1 MKKYNMKNIPIEERP
16 RERLKKAGPN
26 NLSDRELLSIVI
38 GTGTKNKNV
47 EEVSIDILNKYK
59 LKELKEVTIK
69 ELKEI
74 EGIGEVKAIKLVAIV
89 ELSKRIYVERLEIKD
104 KLDTPELIFKKTKYL
119 FNNLNQEYFYALYFN
134 SKQELINY
142 KLLFIGTINAAK
154 VHPREIFKEAYRLSA
169 YSIVVMHNHPSND
182 TTPSSED
189 KELTNK
195 LIEIGKI
202 QGIPVLDHIIVGNNN
217 FYSFYQKQKITI
229 DK

>member
-38 GTGTKNKNV
+38 GTGTKNKNA

-74 EGIGEVKAIKLVAIV
+74 EGIGEVKAIKLLAIV
-89 ELSKRIYVERLEIKD
+89 ELSKRIYLERLEIKD
-104 KLDTPELIFKKTKYL
+104 RLDTPELIFKKTKYL
-119 FNNLNQEYFYALYFN
+119 FNNLNQEHFYALYFN

-217 FYSFYQKQKITI
+217 FYSFYQKQKIMI

>member
-89 ELSKRIYVERLEIKD
+89 ELSKRIYLERLEIKD

-169 YSIVVMHNHPSND
+169 YSIVVMHNRPSND

>member
-89 ELSKRIYVERLEIKD
+89 ELSKRIYLERLEIKD
-104 KLDTPELIFKKTKYL
+104 RLDTPELIFKKTKYL

-154 VHPREIFKEAYRLSA
+154 VHPREIFKEALLLNSPN
-169 YSIVVMHNHPSND
+169 IILVHNHPSGNLS
-182 TTPSSED
+182 PSRED
-189 KELTNK
+189 ISLTKRIKEAGQLMGVK
-195 LIEIGKI
+195 
-202 QGIPVLDHIIVGNNN
+202 VLDHIIVTQSDY
-217 FYSFYQKQKITI
+217 FSFVQEGIE
-229 DK
+229 